1 MPTPKAP
8 VPVEVTREVPVT
20 VEVTREVPVT
30 VEVIREVEVPKEV
43 EVIHTVEVP
52 VTVVATRE
60 AAATAIPAIPYPTPT
75 PYLLPYGPGVVVY
88 LWIEENVYVND
99 KKTSALSASAQANTD
114 IDSDELKVV
123 VTRHGT
129 GRTLTFINCDST
141 LYNDEITELPCHL
154 GSPVVSEEALEVIAG
169 VRAQMYGERMPCE
182 RHQNSTME
190 ESVYTCELQP

>member
-1 MPTPKAP
+1 MPTLEAP
-8 VPVEVTREVPVT
+8 LPVEVIREVPVT
-20 VEVTREVPVT
+20 VEVVREVEVIREVPVT
-30 VEVIREVEVPKEV
+30 VEVVREVEVIREIPVTV
-43 EVIHTVEVP
+43 EVVREIEVTKEVP

-60 AAATAIPAIPYPTPT
+60 AVATAIPYPIPTPS
-75 PYLLPYGPGVVVY
+75 LLPLGPGVVVY

-141 LYNDEITELPCHL
+141 L
-154 GSPVVSEEALEVIAG
+154 
-169 VRAQMYGERMPCE
+169 
-182 RHQNSTME
+182 
-190 ESVYTCELQP
+190 